1 MLLCSLFWGSE
12 PFCNF
17 RLRSPESFPSTSII
31 PAFHICYSRDPR
43 QPAPLLSPRCVMML
57 MMSHLCLS
65 LVLYKKLYV
74 VCLGLLYFCVKSWH
88 NLKKKKH
95 VKKGLDRT
103 KALWE
108 EGYAGSRAVGPS
120 LMAITSLVPFVTV
133 SSLVPF
139 VTVSVLT
146 VVVVSVLMLIF
157 L

>member
-1 MLLCSLFWGSE
+1 MPVSCSLQKVVCCLSWLAVLLCE
-12 PFCNF
+12 
-17 RLRSPESFPSTSII
+17 
-31 PAFHICYSRDPR
+31 
-43 QPAPLLSPRCVMML
+43 
-57 MMSHLCLS
+57 
-65 LVLYKKLYV
+65 VLAQ
-74 VCLGLLYFCVKSWH
+74 F
-88 NLKKKKH
+88 KKKKH

-139 VTVSVLT
+139 VTVSVVT